1 MKVFSLQKTLIEV
14 LLFTLML
21 FALLFTWA
29 NLAPIQSAT
38 LVQGHVRVEGFRKK
52 VVPMEGGV
60 VKAIYV
66 QENDRVQKDQ
76 LLLEFNSNLQS
87 ASLTEAN
94 KQLLKVELDLLRH
107 QALLDQLPMQPS
119 PQLNTT
125 YAIEHNNPIFNH
137 VKKLFEAEHEQL
149 LQNQGELEQ
158 QKEQIQSNINWD
170 KVALKQL
177 ETKRSIFDEEYQRL
191 SQLNKNQFSSAQEL
205 NALKIKISEIS
216 SESIA
221 KNASLSKQSLALSAI
236 QIEKSKLLS
245 DFNTLHLKNIH
256 ELNGKK
262 WQLQKQFND
271 IKHKVLLTKVL
282 APVAGSVINLQ
293 YHTQGEAIK
302 RGAYLMDIV
311 PSSAPLIIEAQLSDK
326 DIELVQAGNLA
337 RVRLLNFNQR
347 QLNPLAAK
355 VTQVSADRFV
365 NADGSGFYR
374 LLLEVDAKELLE
386 NSHIKLQPGMPI
398 QAHIQ
403 GRERTLLDYI
413 LGPVLA
419 GIDNSLRE

>member
-1 MKVFSLQKTLIEV
+1 MSEFSLRKTVAEV
-14 LLFTLML
+14 FVFTSFL

-66 QENDRVQKDQ
+66 QENEQVKKDQ
-76 LLLEFNSNLQS
+76 VLLEFTSHLES

-107 QALLDQLPMQPS
+107 QALLDQTPMPATS
-119 PQLNTT
+119 QLSSI
-125 YAIEHNNPIFNH
+125 YPIRHTNKIYSH
-137 VKKLFEAEHEQL
+137 VKNLFEAEHDQFI
-149 LQNQGELEQ
+149 QNQGRLDQ
-158 QKEQIQSNINWD
+158 QKEQIQTSIKWD
-170 KVALKQL
+170 KVALEQL
-177 ETKRSIFDEEYQRL
+177 DKKRSIINEEYQRL
-191 SQLNKNQFSSAQEL
+191 DQLNENQFSSAQEL
-205 NALKIKISEIS
+205 NTLKIKISEIS
-216 SESIA
+216 SEFIA
-221 KNASLSKQSLALSAI
+221 KSASLSKQVLALSAV
-236 QIEKSKLLS
+236 QIEKNKLLS
-245 DFNTLHLKNIH
+245 DFNTLHLNNIH

-262 WQLQKQFND
+262 WLLQKQLND
-271 IKHKVLLTKVL
+271 IEHKVFLTKVL
-282 APVAGSVINLQ
+282 APAAGSVINLQ

-326 DIELVQAGNLA
+326 DIEQVQAGNLA

-347 QLNPLAAK
+347 QLNPLGAK

-365 NADGSGFYR
+365 GEDGIGFYR
-374 LLLEVDAKELLE
+374 LLLEVDAKDLME

-403 GRERTLLDYI
+403 GQERTLLDYI